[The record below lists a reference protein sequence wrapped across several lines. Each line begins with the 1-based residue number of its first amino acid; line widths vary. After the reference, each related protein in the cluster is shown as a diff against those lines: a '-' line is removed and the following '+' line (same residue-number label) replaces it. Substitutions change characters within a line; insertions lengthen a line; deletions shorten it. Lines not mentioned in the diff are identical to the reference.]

1 MHRLRQIAY
10 FSKETANSDWMS
22 VLQGFV
28 NKRQQ
33 QQIDPFVIHKT
44 PLVLRG
50 VTINVSRAA
59 HINAQSMQQLL
70 SIANYSL
77 IRTNFKAHGHMQVF
91 G

>member
-33 QQIDPFVIHKT
+33 QQIDPFGYPQHLHV
-44 PLVLRG
+44 
-50 VTINVSRAA
+50 A
-59 HINAQSMQQLL
+59 M
-70 SIANYSL
+70 SL
-77 IRTNFKAHGHMQVF
+77 EITF